1 MKDVANQLER
11 GGAHKAVWIDAKSH
25 VVNGLATMD
34 GLGNHELLVFGPGK
48 LYGRWRRIRRI
59 ARGGLRRFEKTPD
72 HGTKRI
78 HGRRFRVF
86 LVSREHGAKAIGSG
100 KHDFGKI
107 RAMGARNPGRKRVF
121 EFVSEFAEFVEAAG
135 SRITLQGVDHAAN
148 PAHHFLVVGASLELQ
163 ASFVEGL
170 Q

>member
-1 MKDVANQLER
+1 DVRFGNNRWDAAAMIELLLGLRAGQSGLHDFDGGCRNIIFGAQGDDRAAAMKDVANQLER

-86 LVSREHGAKAIGSG
+86 LVSREHGAKAIG
-100 KHDFGKI
+100 
-107 RAMGARNPGRKRVF
+107 
-121 EFVSEFAEFVEAAG
+121 
-135 SRITLQGVDHAAN
+135 
-148 PAHHFLVVGASLELQ
+148 
-163 ASFVEGL
+163 
-170 Q
+170 